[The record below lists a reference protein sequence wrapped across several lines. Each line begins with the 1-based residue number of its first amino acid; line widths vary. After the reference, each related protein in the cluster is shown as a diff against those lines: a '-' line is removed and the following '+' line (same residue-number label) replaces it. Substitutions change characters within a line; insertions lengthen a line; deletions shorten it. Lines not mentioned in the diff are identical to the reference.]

1 MPAVSDMIKHATGG
15 ITLETLMPG
24 KEFHPAD
31 EKVFT
36 SLYPPADYT
45 SHVPNTIFLPYPER

>member
-36 SLYPPADYT
+36 SLCPPADYT
-45 SHVPNTIFLPYPER
+45 SHVPNKIFLP